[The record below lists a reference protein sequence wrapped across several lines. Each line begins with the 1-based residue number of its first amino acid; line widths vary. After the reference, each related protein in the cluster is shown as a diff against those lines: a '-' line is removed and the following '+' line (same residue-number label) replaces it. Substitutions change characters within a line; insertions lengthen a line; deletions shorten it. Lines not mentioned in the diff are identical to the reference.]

1 VLKILLYPFS
11 LLYGLITDFRNVL
24 FDKGFKSQTGFD
36 IPIINVG
43 NLTVGGT
50 GKSPQIE
57 YLIRLLA
64 DTYQVAS
71 LSRGYGRKT
80 KGYILADEHANAEQI
95 GDEPMQFF
103 QKFGSKISVAVSE
116 KRVEGVQQLL
126 QEKPTTEL
134 ILLDDAYQ
142 HRYINPSFNILLM
155 DYNRPFYED
164 LTFPAGRLRERRRGA
179 KRADCIVVSKCPEN
193 LDSKAQDTIKQQI
206 KPYPKE
212 GTPIF
217 FSTIR
222 YGNPISCIGK
232 SAVLPTKNIV
242 LVTGIANPLPFEN
255 YVAQQFT
262 IQERLV
268 FKDHHAFS
276 EEDVAQIKQ
285 ALIQENTYEK
295 SVIMTE
301 KDSVKFKDLLDK
313 NDPIASRFFYIPI
326 EIDFLN
332 QERDVFNNLIL
343 AHCAKCLKTKP

>member
-1 VLKILLYPFS
+1 MLKFLLYPFS

-103 QKFGSKISVAVSE
+103 QKFGSKISVVVSE

-142 HRYINPSFNILLM
+142 HRYITPSFNILLM
-155 DYNRPFYED
+155 DYHRPFYED

-179 KRADCIVVSKCPEN
+179 NRADCIVVSKCPEN
-193 LDSKAQDTIKQQI
+193 L
-206 KPYPKE
+206 
-212 GTPIF
+212 
-217 FSTIR
+217 
-222 YGNPISCIGK
+222 
-232 SAVLPTKNIV
+232 
-242 LVTGIANPLPFEN
+242 
-255 YVAQQFT
+255 
-262 IQERLV
+262 
-268 FKDHHAFS
+268 
-276 EEDVAQIKQ
+276 
-285 ALIQENTYEK
+285 
-295 SVIMTE
+295 
-301 KDSVKFKDLLDK
+301 
-313 NDPIASRFFYIPI
+313 
-326 EIDFLN
+326 
-332 QERDVFNNLIL
+332 
-343 AHCAKCLKTKP
+343 